1 MTSSHANAKSVLILR
16 PQEIKDV
23 LSMKEAIDLI
33 DQGYREAQAFPII
46 NAPRR
51 RVHSKKN
58 VRISSFPGGV
68 DGLGVIGSLVR
79 ADKISHVPTNQD
91 IPYREHPVYVL
102 WDSETGHLLS
112 IIFGEITEKNVGFSS
127 IMALRTGATS
137 GVGFR
142 YMARRDSKKVGVYGA
157 GGQAL
162 HKILALKCERDID
175 HVKIYSRNEEN
186 RRKFAKQVEDI
197 VGVEATPVDGPREA
211 IRNVDVVICATSSNV
226 PVFDGN
232 WIEPG
237 QHIVTV
243 VGSNAALVKGGW
255 LQSGRRENDDITV
268 QRADFI
274 VTNWRESVESE
285 QQAGLIEPLQ
295 KGIITWDK
303 IHELGDLILGTFPGR
318 TSDEQITFHANNN
331 GTAAADMAL
340 AKRVYDRCK
349 EMGRGMAIDLPIPG
363 QQ

>member
-1 MTSSHANAKSVLILR
+1 M
-16 PQEIKDV
+16 KD
-23 LSMKEAIDLI
+23 AIDLI
-33 DQGYREAQAFPII
+33 DQGYREAQSFPII

-79 ADKISHVPTNQD
+79 ADKISHIPTNQD
-91 IPYREHPVYVL
+91 FAYREHPVYVL

-112 IIFGEITEKNVGFSS
+112 IMFGEIPEKSIGFSS

-142 YMARRDSKKVGVYGA
+142 YMARKNAKTAGVYGS

-162 HKILALKCERDID
+162 HKLFALKCERNID
-175 HVKIYSRNEEN
+175 YVKVYSRNEEN
-186 RRKFAKQVEDI
+186 RRSFAKRVEEI
-197 VGVEATPVDGPREA
+197 VGVKATPVDSPREA
-211 IRNVDVVICATSSNV
+211 IRGVDVVICATSSNV

-255 LQSGRRENDDITV
+255 LKSGRRENDDVTV

-295 KGIITWDK
+295 KGLITWDK
-303 IHELGDLILGTFPGR
+303 IHELGELLTGTFPGR

-340 AKRVYDRCK
+340 AKRGYDRCRA
-349 EMGRGMAIDLPIPG
+349 MGRGLAIELPEPG
-363 QQ
+363 EQ